1 MINAIFNIFAVLLG
15 LYIIS
20 VIVLVIIQTIVENY
34 NDTKMELNKKAE
46 RIVIVAIMI
55 IIFLIGVYFE
65 SSSQRRENKIK
76 ELVNDS
82 SNIQELKDNLLNEGI
97 FEEI

>member
-20 VIVLVIIQTIVENY
+20 VIVLVIIQTIIENY